1 MSCEHLRYDLS
12 KYNACKAQATAYARS
27 EQTAQR
33 QAAEQMQAK
42 QQEIAAQYAAGGALR
57 DIRVGP
63 DYQHQSIDRFLPNA
77 GANVHAGSGAGPNKG
92 LLVGGILVGGM
103 VFMGVIFMMLRTK
116 PPRRGYGRYDYRGRR
131 P

>member
-33 QAAEQMQAK
+33 QATERMHAK
-42 QQEIAAQYAAGGALR
+42 QAEIAAQYAAGGALR
-57 DIRVGP
+57 DLRTAA
-63 DYQHQSIDRFLPNA
+63 DYQHQSIDKFLPQA

-92 LLVGGILVGGM
+92 LLVGGILVGGL
-103 VFMGVIFMMLRTK
+103 VFMGVIFALMRSK
-116 PPRRGYGRYDYRGRR
+116 PSHHQYGYRGYR